1 MIGYKCVERYDFVV
15 NIMLA
20 WNGSMGVSKYRGIVS
35 PAYCVYRVMKSGNPS
50 FFHYL
55 FRSENYKAYIK
66 TASTGVVDSRLR
78 LYTEDLYCLYSVVP
92 PLPEQAAIVRYLDMA
107 TATIDT
113 AIDHAHHQ
121 IELLQ
126 EYRTRLIADVV
137 TGKLDVCEAAPRSP
151 EIESHETE
159 TGPTREPRVAE
170 S

>member
-1 MIGYKCVERYDFVV
+1 
-15 NIMLA
+15 
-20 WNGSMGVSKYRGIVS
+20 
-35 PAYCVYRVMKSGNPS
+35 MKSGNPS

-137 TGKLDVCEAAPRSP
+137 TGKLDVRGLTESLP
-151 EIESHETE
+151 EIDSLETE
-159 TGPTREPRVAE
+159 FGPVLKQKKAST
-170 S
+170 